1 MTEKEMYNL
10 INSQNGQSS
19 NGFAV
24 NEKERGL
31 SGVFSALMRKV
42 YTWMTL
48 ALLSRPQAD
57 CTRTEEPS

>member
-19 NGFAV
+19 NDFDV

-31 SGVFSALMRKV
+31 SGEFSALMRKV
-42 YTWMTL
+42 YTWMT
-48 ALLSRPQAD
+48 
-57 CTRTEEPS
+57 

>member
-24 NEKERGL
+24 NDPGEGDTGTGPSWNNGDTEG
-31 SGVFSALMRKV
+31 
-42 YTWMTL
+42 TWK
-48 ALLSRPQAD
+48 
-57 CTRTEEPS
+57 